1 LFNNTIY
8 IINIFI
14 YYIKMS
20 LIEYSS
26 GLTISS
32 GNSGD
37 IVFNPS
43 GALKIGSNAVL
54 DASALG
60 SSVQAYH
67 SHLNDIASISGQSN
81 NDSIKWNG
89 SAWVASA
96 EVDPVKS
103 VDDSTL
109 QEVSNVY
116 SVKDGGV
123 GTTQL
128 ADSAVTGAKLGAD
141 CVDGSKLADDCIDS
155 EHIKDGVI
163 DANHINTA
171 QVPTL
176 GASNTFTN
184 ALNVFNGVT
193 VKAQLSHQ
201 YASQNSYDY
210 KQRAEVQTT
219 DDTVSTLW
227 SVTPDDNALT
237 HVEAVVMCCSDDAS
251 KNGVYKVKH
260 SYKKVSA
267 GAPSL
272 LHSSI
277 ETVHETDA
285 LLSVSMDINSNDLR
299 LRVTGLTSTNLR
311 WSGNVKVDSCPL
323 YSA

>member
-1 LFNNTIY
+1 
-8 IINIFI
+8 
-14 YYIKMS
+14 MS
-20 LIEYSS
+20 SIEYSNS
-26 GLTISS
+26 LTVSTS
-32 GNSGD
+32 SGD
-37 IVFNPS
+37 IVFSPNGS
-43 GALKIGSNAVL
+43 CKVGANALL
-54 DASALG
+54 DVSALG

-67 SHLNDIASISGQSN
+67 SHLNDISNISGQSN

-116 SVKDGGV
+116 SIKDGGV
-123 GTTQL
+123 DTSQL
-128 ADSAVTGAKLGAD
+128 ADDAVTNAKLGAD
-141 CVDGSKLADDCIDS
+141 CISGVELQDDCIDS

-193 VKAQLSHQ
+193 LKEQLSHQ
-201 YASQNSYDY
+201 YASQSSYDY

-219 DDTVSTLW
+219 DDTVTTLW
-227 SVTPDDNALT
+227 SVTPDDNCLT
-237 HVEAVVMCCSDDAS
+237 HVDAVVMVCSDDAS

-260 SYKKVSA
+260 SYKRVSG

-272 LHSSI
+272 LHSTI

-285 LLSVSMDINSNDLR
+285 LLSVDMDINSNDIR
-299 LRVTGLTSTNLR
+299 LRVTGLSSSNLR
-311 WSGNVKVDSCPL
+311 FSADVKVHSCPL